1 MMTRL
6 LLPAAHDQRQQR
18 LVKKKDTVTF
28 FQNNTLYRDVND
40 KMLEQRFPRK
50 MD

>member
-6 LLPAAHDQRQQR
+6 LLPAAHDQWQQR
-18 LVKKKDTVTF
+18 LVKKDTVTF

-40 KMLEQRFPRK
+40 KMLEQKFPRK